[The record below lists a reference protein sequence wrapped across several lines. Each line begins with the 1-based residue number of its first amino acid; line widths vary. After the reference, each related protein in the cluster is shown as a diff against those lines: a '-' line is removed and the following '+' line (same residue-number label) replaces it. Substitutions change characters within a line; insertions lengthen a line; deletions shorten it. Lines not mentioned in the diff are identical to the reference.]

1 MIRLIVLACICF
13 ISSAVWAN
21 ETAEKEKSESSTRG
35 IIDFKRPADAE
46 QLVGATGHTFI
57 PESKYR
63 CQWTFEDG
71 VLTASPK
78 WDSVITPDSYQDFR
92 MHLEFN
98 VNEVPDVHIEKNGNS
113 GVYIQQRY
121 ELQILNSHDV
131 AEEDYTASYGGSIY
145 RQKKPDKLVCKP
157 AGEWQTFD
165 IAFRAARFVDG
176 KRTENARLTVYQNG
190 TLIHDDYPLKRQTGV
205 GKKEEPFARP
215 IKLQG
220 HHNPVKFRNV
230 WIQRLTIGEPAAHDM
245 PPEPSQFVRQ
255 DAVEPIAMVDC
266 HVHLWDIERRE
277 GLGWIAEDNKT
288 LFRSILPEY
297 HAPIARANN
306 VEAVVIVQAGQSLP
320 DNQWNLDITASN
332 KDLYRGVVGNL
343 SEVIGT
349 KKFAPLFLKLCKDE
363 RYVGYRLSGKYQD
376 ELTDAFYDDLRLTA
390 SKGKTVDFLIGGYDL
405 DDVAEIANRVP
416 DLKIILDHFGNVR
429 LDGKPLD
436 PDWVRK
442 FRNVAKKK
450 NVYCKFSAL
459 YGRVK
464 KQPAPRD
471 IEFYRPVLD
480 LAFQSFGEDRL
491 IYGSDWPV
499 TKTSGDYASVVKLT
513 KAYFAEKEPS
523 VAEKVFRT
531 NAMEFYGIE
540 TR

>member
-1 MIRLIVLACICF
+1 MIRCLILACICLLPQTVR
-13 ISSAVWAN
+13 AV
-21 ETAEKEKSESSTRG
+21 ETTATESGEGLTRG
-35 IIDFKRPADAE
+35 IIDFKRPVDAE
-46 QLVGATGHTFI
+46 QLVGETGHTFI
-57 PESKYR
+57 PESTYR

-78 WDSVITPDSYQDFR
+78 WDSVITPKSYQDFR

-98 VNEVPDVHIEKNGNS
+98 VNAVPNVHIEKNGNS

-131 AEEDYTASYGGSIY
+131 DEADYTASYGGSIY
-145 RQKKPDKLVCKP
+145 RQKKSDELVGKP
-157 AGEWQTFD
+157 AGEWQSFD

-176 KRTENARLTVYQNG
+176 KRTENARITVYQNG

-205 GKKEEPFARP
+205 GKREEPFARP

-230 WIQRLTIGEPAAHDM
+230 WIQPLTIGAPAEHDL
-245 PPEPSQFVRQ
+245 PPEPSKFVRQ
-255 DAVEPIAMVDC
+255 DAADPISLVDC
-266 HVHLWDIERRE
+266 HVHLWDINRRE

-306 VEAVVIVQAGQSLP
+306 VGAVVIVQAGQSLP
-320 DNQWNLDITASN
+320 DNQWNLDITAN
-332 KDLYRGVVGNL
+332 NQDLYRGVVGNL

-349 KKFAPLFLKLCKDE
+349 EKFAPLFEKLCKDK
-363 RYVGYRLSGKYQD
+363 RYVGYRLSGRFQD
-376 ELTDAFYDDLRLTA
+376 ELTDAFYDDLKLTA

-405 DDVAEIANRVP
+405 ADVAKIADRVP

-436 PDWVRK
+436 PDWVK
-442 FRNVAKKK
+442 QFRNVAKKK

-464 KQPAPRD
+464 EQPAPREID
-471 IEFYRPVLD
+471 FYRPVLD
-480 LAFQSFGEDRL
+480 LAYQCFGEDRL

-499 TKTSGDYASVVKLT
+499 TKTSGDYASVVKLA
-513 KAYFAEKEPS
+513 KEYFAEKEPS

-531 NAMEFYGIE
+531 NAIKFYGISE
-540 TR
+540 